1 MIKETKNNNI
11 ISFPKKKTKLHR
23 EVEAIIFA
31 AEEPLDI
38 DTIEKRVGSSNNI
51 KKILENLQEE
61 YSTRGVNLICSSNKW
76 RTRWQKRC

>member
-38 DTIEKRVGSSNNI
+38 DTIEKRVGSNNNI
-51 KKILENLQEE
+51 KYWKIYKKNTLQEE
-61 YSTRGVNLICSSNKW
+61 
-76 RTRWQKRC
+76 